1 MLKIRQMRML
11 RHLTKLFSVIII
23 GLLSS
28 YLVHRTLV
36 PLNSFLASILFLGF
50 MTTTPFTLILVFYN
64 RLRWGMFFF
73 VAVWLFY
80 ASAVWLYM
88 LASFF
93 TTVFHGQAWI
103 PVFPINYGG
112 IALFLVILRRR
123 GISLPQVFRRE
134 GESLKGVEEA
144 HGKNH

>member
-1 MLKIRQMRML
+1 MDDLYMRRSVAIEQSISTASRMLKIRQMRML
-11 RHLTKLFSVIII
+11 RHLTKLFSAIII

-93 TTVFHGQAWI
+93 HD
-103 PVFPINYGG
+103 
-112 IALFLVILRRR
+112 
-123 GISLPQVFRRE
+123 SLPRA
-134 GESLKGVEEA
+134 SLDTCFPY
-144 HGKNH
+144 